1 MSAIIDP
8 LPFHINF
15 RTSISIST
23 DTKKKKE
30 EGKKK
35 KSKTGEL
42 LGLVIETAF
51 LQ

>member
-23 DTKKKKE
+23 DTKKKE
-30 EGKKK
+30 ESKKK
-35 KSKTGEL
+35 KENQLASWTRD
-42 LGLVIETAF
+42 
-51 LQ
+51 